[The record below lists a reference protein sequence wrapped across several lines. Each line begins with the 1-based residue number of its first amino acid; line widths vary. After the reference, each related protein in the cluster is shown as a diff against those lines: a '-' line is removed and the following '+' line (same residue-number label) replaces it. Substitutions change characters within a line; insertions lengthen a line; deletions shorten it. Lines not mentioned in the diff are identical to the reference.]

1 MVERMNTTE
10 VPQTQLQAVR
20 YFADESAAH
29 DFLVGMRWADGVRCP
44 HCDSD
49 HVGNLSVSTTISK
62 RTGKAS
68 TRRVWNCK
76 GCKSQFT
83 AKVGT
88 IFEDSPLPLSK
99 WLPAV
104 WMIVNAK
111 NGISSCELARA
122 LGVTQKSAWFMLH
135 RIRTAMQDGVF
146 NLAGEVEADETFIG
160 AKARNM
166 HAHKWAQFKST
177 NRAHMT
183 AVAGLL
189 ERNAVGKP
197 SRVNLKI
204 VANTKR
210 STVQPN
216 VRANV
221 KEGSEV
227 FTDALLSYEGLS
239 DAYAHSVID
248 HAVSYVD
255 GKIHTNGLENFWS
268 LLKRTIKGTYVCPA
282 PFHLV
287 RYLDEQATRFN
298 ERKEDDAGR
307 FVNTMGRVNG
317 RRMTYKKLTGK
328 EPGDSVG

>member
-1 MVERMNTTE
+1 MKPAVFPTTQIE
-10 VPQTQLQAVR
+10 AIR
-20 YFADESAAH
+20 YFSDEAVAH
-29 DFLVGMRWADGVRCP
+29 DFLAGMRWGQTGVTCP
-44 HCDSD
+44 HCQSKN
-49 HVGNLSVSTTISK
+49 VGALSVSHYFTKKGETK
-62 RTGKAS
+62 

-76 GCKSQFT
+76 ECHQQFT
-83 AKVGT
+83 VKVGT

-111 NGISSCELARA
+111 NGVSSCEMARS

-166 HAHKWAQFKST
+166 HPHKWEQFKKT

-189 ERNAVGKP
+189 ERNAGDKP
-197 SRVNLKI
+197 SRVNVKI
-204 VANTKR
+204 VKNTKR

-216 VRANV
+216 VRENV
-221 KEGSEV
+221 VAGSAV

-239 DAYAHSVID
+239 DSYQHSVID

-255 GKIHTNGLENFWS
+255 GKIHTNGLENFWC

-298 ERKEDDAGR
+298 ERKCNDTVR
-307 FVNTMGRVNG
+307 FLNTVRRADG
-317 RRMTYKKLTGK
+317 RRITYKKLTGK
-328 EPGDSVG
+328 EGGESVG